1 MGDIVHMILSTAI
14 IKLSIAALL
23 GMILGLERE
32 LRRKPL
38 GLKTIT
44 VICIA
49 SCLVTIVSIQSA
61 YTFSKPNHIQMDP
74 LRLAAQIISGVGFL
88 GAGVIMVKGMTV
100 TGLTTAAIIWGAS
113 GIGVSVGAGFWK
125 EASIALILI
134 LLSVDCLPNLLKR
147 IGPGR
152 LREKELEMSII
163 VAAKVDMEQLQK
175 VIKSKKIAIHSVRVK
190 DLSTGERR
198 LDYCIST
205 YESRYTTAVYQ
216 DVRNIEGILS
226 VEISSVG

>member
-1 MGDIVHMILSTAI
+1 MLITTSL
-14 IKLSIAALL
+14 IKLGTAALL
-23 GMILGLERE
+23 GMIIGLERE

-38 GLKTIT
+38 GLKTST

-49 SCLVTIVSIQSA
+49 SCLITIVSIQSA
-61 YTFSKPNHIQMDP
+61 YAFPKPDHITMDP

-113 GIGVSVGAGFWK
+113 GIGVAVGAGFWK
-125 EASIALILI
+125 EAVITVLLMIAC
-134 LLSVDCLPNLLKR
+134 VEFLPNVLKR
-147 IGPGR
+147 VGPGR

-163 VAAKVDMEQLQK
+163 VAENVDVEKLQK
-175 VIKSKKIAIHSVRVK
+175 MIKNKDIIIHKVRVK

-198 LDYCIST
+198 LDYSIST
-205 YESRYTTAVYQ
+205 YEKRYTTAVY
-216 DVRNIEGILS
+216 REIRSIEGVLS
-226 VEISSVG
+226 VEIETVG

>member
-1 MGDIVHMILSTAI
+1 MGKKLHMVLSTAI
-14 IKLSIAALL
+14 IKLIIAALL

-38 GLKTIT
+38 GLKTST

-61 YTFSKPNHIQMDP
+61 YSFSKPDHITMDP

-100 TGLTTAAIIWGAS
+100 TGLTTAAMIWGAS

-125 EASIALILI
+125 EASIALVLI
-134 LLSVDCLPNLLKR
+134 LLSVDCVPNLLKR

-152 LREKELEMSII
+152 LREKELELSVI
-163 VAAKVDMEQLQK
+163 VAAKVDMEHLQK
-175 VIKSKKIAIHSVRVK
+175 VIKSKRIAIHRVRVK

-198 LDYCIST
+198 LDYSIST
-205 YESRYTTAVYQ
+205 FEARYTTAVYQ
-216 DVRNIEGILS
+216 EIRNIEGILS
-226 VEISSVG
+226 VEISTVG